1 MQKHQDPD
9 GAKEEASG
17 SSSSTRP
24 PEGGGGRSSDMLQKS
39 WDKMENKISGGE
51 GGLNQCC

>member
-9 GAKEEASG
+9 RAKEEASG

-24 PEGGGGRSSDMLQKS
+24 PEGGGGRSSGMLQKS
-39 WDKMENKISGGE
+39 WDKMENKSSRGE
-51 GGLNQCC
+51 G